1 MALWLKCGPAE
12 LAFDHDIVP
21 REAMQRLVQCDE
33 ITRAAQDASE
43 ALLAAAADEA
53 RGHLEAASTQADALA
68 AKASRDA
75 TAVTRLAFAQGRRDG
90 LRHWHAEDS
99 LRRQAAA
106 ATYGTQR
113 EHLADMVVQATA
125 SLMEGA
131 TLDAYLGA
139 ALDALDRLAERDMTL
154 SVSVHPDD
162 RPVAQAAVERLQ
174 PKWRDGTVVK
184 LIEVSTLARGS
195 CICESPQ
202 GYVDASLS
210 LQLATL
216 RQAALGALQGL
227 SLPDD
232 VAAPPEPAWVAPE
245 PPVPVSPFPAHPALP
260 RPGPDAGFSPEL
272 YGMRG
277 LGYPAGGTRGDEDDD
292 DDPFDDGFG
301 EYDDDEPDD
310 GTDGP
315 RAVRPGRA
323 W

>member
-21 REAMQRLVQCDE
+21 RESMQRLVQCEE
-33 ITRAAQDASE
+33 IARAAQDASD
-43 ALLAAAADEA
+43 ALLAATADEA
-53 RGHLEAASTQADALA
+53 HGRLEAARAQADALA

-99 LRRQAAA
+99 ARRQAAA

-125 SLMEGA
+125 SLMGGA
-131 TLDAYLGA
+131 TLAAYLDT

-184 LIEVSTLARGS
+184 LVEVATLARGS

-227 SLPDD
+227 RLPDD
-232 VAAPPEPAWVAPE
+232 IAAPPEPAAVA
-245 PPVPVSPFPAHPALP
+245 PVPVAPFPAHQPQL
-260 RPGPDAGFSPEL
+260 RPEPDAGFDPEL

-277 LGYPAGGTRGDEDDD
+277 LGFPADGLRGDEDDD

-301 EYDDDEPDD
+301 DDDDHEPDD

-315 RAVRPGRA
+315 PPVRPGRA